1 MWPFF
6 LSMNDPMGS
15 SAFCMQALSMW
26 ALQRVFRTGR
36 QDLLQGLPR
45 AVMHG
50 LGKQLDSIMTRLCEH
65 VYRQVH
71 A

>member
-1 MWPFF
+1 
-6 LSMNDPMGS
+6 
-15 SAFCMQALSMW
+15 MQALSMW
-26 ALQRVFRTGR
+26 ALQRVVRTGR